1 MDPIR
6 RQSEAPQKE
15 DTPELELEPEEDEVD
30 ENETE
35 EQKAERLAKRLAR
48 EVQMLETKLTRL
60 KEKES
65 TAKAERKALK
75 DQMKKN
81 NQILK

>member
-1 MDPIR
+1 M
-6 RQSEAPQKE
+6 
-15 DTPELELEPEEDEVD
+15 EPEEDAVD

-35 EQKAERLAKRLAR
+35 EQKAERLAKRLNR

-60 KEKES
+60 KEKEVL
-65 TAKAERKALK
+65 AKAERQSFK

-81 NQILK
+81 NQLLK

>member
-1 MDPIR
+1 MD
-6 RQSEAPQKE
+6 
-15 DTPELELEPEEDEVD
+15 PEEDEID

-35 EQKAERLAKRLAR
+35 EQKAERLAKRLSR

-60 KEKES
+60 KEKEGI
-65 TAKAERKALK
+65 AKAERQSLK

-81 NQILK
+81 NQLLKWVT

>member
-1 MDPIR
+1 MD
-6 RQSEAPQKE
+6 
-15 DTPELELEPEEDEVD
+15 PEEDEID

-35 EQKAERLAKRLAR
+35 EQKAERLAKRLSR

-60 KEKES
+60 KEKEGI
-65 TAKAERKALK
+65 AKAERQSLK

-81 NQILK
+81 NQLLK